1 MAHFEGL
8 MAAPFTPL
16 DSNGNLALNVIP
28 RYVEKLVADGLKGVF
43 VCGSTGEG
51 PNLTTEERMFAAAA
65 FKQAAGKRLKIFVHV
80 GHASIAESQE
90 LAQHAVQIGAD
101 AISSVSAFY
110 FKPTSEENL
119 VDCLADIAAAAPHL
133 PFYYYHIP
141 HLTGV
146 KMEMIKLLT
155 LGESKLPSLTG
166 VKFTA
171 PLLYE
176 YQQCLNYSEG
186 KYDMLFGID
195 EMLLPALAAGARG
208 MVGSTYNFAAPLYRD
223 IINSFESRDIPS
235 AQKKMLYLIDV
246 VKVMLAF
253 PAVSAQKAIMKKLG
267 LDLGPCRLPLATL
280 TKSDESALLK
290 ELDNLRFF
298 EVLSAAYTNNGKVAH
313 TS

>member
-1 MAHFEGL
+1 MTHFEGL

-43 VCGSTGEG
+43 VCGSNGEG
-51 PNLTTEERMFAAAA
+51 PNLTTEERMFTAAA
-65 FKQAAGKRLKIFVHV
+65 FKEAAGKRLKIFVHV

-90 LAQHAVQIGAD
+90 LAQHAVEIGAD

-119 VDCLADIAAAAPHL
+119 VDCLADIAAAAPRL

-155 LGESKLPSLTG
+155 LGESKLPSLAG

-186 KYDMLFGID
+186 RYDMLFGID

-208 MVGSTYNFAAPLYRD
+208 MVGSTYSFAAPLYRD
-223 IINSFESRDIPS
+223 IMNSFAARDIPS
-235 AQKKMLYLIDV
+235 AQKKMLYLIEV
-246 VKVMLAF
+246 VQVMLTF
-253 PAVSAQKAIMKKLG
+253 PAVSAQKTIMKRLG

-290 ELDNLRFF
+290 QLDDLRFF
-298 EVLSAAYTNNGKVAH
+298 EVLSTASTNNGKIAQNN
-313 TS
+313 